1 MLIDH
6 SFIIYYIMINE
17 LKGQNWTMQ
26 WPLQIDP
33 AKGERIFVHD
43 STDYLRHVSIMNVPN
58 VIMTFYYISYV
69 VIWKYQL

>member
-1 MLIDH
+1 
-6 SFIIYYIMINE
+6 
-17 LKGQNWTMQ
+17 MQ